1 MIRTNGRLQEVC
13 RLKGCS
19 ETQML
24 ECASESG
31 TLKELLFC
39 HRDGCFVIK
48 VDGRE
53 RLRTD
58 TPDAAERFYDNL
70 GKA

>member
-1 MIRTNGRLQEVC
+1 MRTTGRLKEVC
-13 RLKGCS
+13 RQKGCS
-19 ETQML
+19 ETQIL

-31 TLKELLFC
+31 NLKELLFC

-48 VDGRE
+48 LNGRE

-70 GKA
+70 GKL

>member
-1 MIRTNGRLQEVC
+1 MIRTNGRLRSVC
-13 RLKGCS
+13 RQKGCS

-24 ECASESG
+24 ECASESCG
-31 TLKELLFC
+31 LKELLFC
-39 HRDGCFVIK
+39 HKDGCFVVKIN
-48 VDGRE
+48 GRE

-70 GKA
+70 GKQ